1 MSKSIWILIII
12 AIFFGG
18 IFWTV
23 SKTQIDE
30 MQSDFTF
37 YVKRVANKIVQIDIN
52 GIKIEAEVAKTTE
65 QKVKGLAGR
74 NNLLENKG
82 MFFIFSEPG
91 IYEMTMAGMKFPLD
105 AIWILNDKVA
115 DLTENIEY
123 PDPTSL
129 KEPIIYKPKFEA
141 NYVIEV
147 NQGFISRNGIKL
159 GMPVRMDCA
168 SSRT

>member
-30 MQSDFTF
+30 MGSDISF
-37 YVKRVANKIVQIDIN
+37 YVKSVMKKTTEVEVD
-52 GIKIEAEVAKTTE
+52 GIKIEVEVAKTTE
-65 QKVKGLAGR
+65 QKAKGLSGR
-74 NNLLENKG
+74 TNLPEGKG
-82 MFFIFSEPG
+82 MLFIFGTPDL
-91 IYEMTMAGMKFPLD
+91 YEMTMEGMKFSLD
-105 AIWILNDKVA
+105 AIWILNDKVV
-115 DLTENIEY
+115 DLTENIKFPETL
-123 PDPTSL
+123 D
-129 KEPIIYKPKFEA
+129 KPIIYRPKYEA

-159 GMPVRMDCA
+159 GMPVKMDL
-168 SSRT
+168 TKVK